1 MAHHRKPPPTY
12 GVVAEFD
19 SPDQLLVAA
28 AKAREA
34 GYKRLE
40 AYTPF
45 PIHGLSDTV
54 GFKDEKVPWIVFLGG
69 VTGAS
74 LGYAL
79 QYYVSVIDYPL
90 NVGGKPL
97 NSLPMFFPVMYECTI
112 LFASFGAFLGMLAL
126 NKLPQP
132 YHGAFN
138 TPNFER
144 ASQDKFFLA
153 VEADDKQ
160 FDEVE
165 TKKFL
170 ETMDANNVSLV
181 KESPGAD
188 E

>member
-1 MAHHRKPPPTY
+1 MLKSRTTLTY
-12 GVVAEFD
+12 GIVAEFD
-19 SPDQLLVAA
+19 SPDALLEAA
-28 AKAREA
+28 RKSREA

-40 AYTPF
+40 AFTPF
-45 PIHGLSDTV
+45 PIHGLVDTV

-74 LGYAL
+74 LGYLL
-79 QYYVSVIDYPL
+79 QYYTSVIDYPL
-90 NVGGKPL
+90 NVGGKSL
-97 NSLPMFFPVMYECTI
+97 NSTPMFFPVMYECTI
-112 LFASFGAFLGMLAL
+112 LFAAFGAFLGMLAL

-153 VEADDKQ
+153 IEADDAL

-165 TKKFL
+165 TQKFM
-170 ETMDANNVSLV
+170 ETTGADNVSLV
-181 KESPGAD
+181 KESPGA
-188 E
+188 EE

>member
-1 MAHHRKPPPTY
+1 MLKRSEPKTY

-19 SPDQLLVAA
+19 SPGQLLQAA
-28 AKAREA
+28 RKTREA
-34 GYKRLE
+34 GYREIE

-45 PIHGLSDTV
+45 PLHGLSDAV

-69 VTGAS
+69 VVGAS
-74 LGYAL
+74 CGYLL
-79 QYYVSVIDYPL
+79 QFYTSVIDYPL
-90 NVGGKPL
+90 NVGGKGL
-97 NSLPMFFPVMYECTI
+97 NSIPMFFPVTYECTI

-153 VEADDKQ
+153 VEANDKQ

-165 TKKFL
+165 TKRFM

-181 KESPGAD
+181 KESVGAD

>member
-1 MAHHRKPPPTY
+1 MLKRSEPKTY

-19 SPDQLLVAA
+19 SPGQLLQAA
-28 AKAREA
+28 RKTREA
-34 GYKRLE
+34 GYREIE

-45 PIHGLSDTV
+45 PLHGLSDAV

-69 VTGAS
+69 VVGAS
-74 LGYAL
+74 CGYLL
-79 QYYVSVIDYPL
+79 QFYTSVIDYPL
-90 NVGGKPL
+90 NVGGKGL
-97 NSLPMFFPVMYECTI
+97 NSIPMFFPVTYECTI

-153 VEADDKQ
+153 VEANDKQ

-165 TKKFL
+165 TKRFM

-181 KESPGAD
+181 KESLGAD

>member
-1 MAHHRKPPPTY
+1 MLKKSAPKNY

-19 SPDQLLVAA
+19 TPEQLLAA
-28 AKAREA
+28 AKQTRQA
-34 GYKRLE
+34 GYKQIE

-45 PIHGLSDTV
+45 PIHGLSDAV

-69 VTGAS
+69 LCGAS
-74 LGYAL
+74 FGYSL
-79 QYYVSVIDYPL
+79 QFYTSVIDYPL

-97 NSLPMFFPVMYECTI
+97 NSLPMFFPITYEATI

-126 NKLPQP
+126 NRLPQP

-153 VEADDKQ
+153 IEGNDPQ

-165 TKKFL
+165 TLKFL
-170 ETMDANNVSLV
+170 EKMNANNVSLV

>member
-1 MAHHRKPPPTY
+1 MLKPSEPKTY

-19 SPDQLLVAA
+19 SPGQLLDAA
-28 AKAREA
+28 RKTREA
-34 GYKRLE
+34 GYRQIE

-45 PIHGLSDTV
+45 PLHGLSDAV

-69 VTGAS
+69 IVGGS
-74 LGYAL
+74 CGYLL
-79 QYYVSVIDYPL
+79 QFYTSVIDYPL
-90 NVGGKPL
+90 NVGGKGL
-97 NSLPMFFPVMYECTI
+97 NSIPMFFPVTYECTI

-153 VEADDKQ
+153 VEANDKQ

-165 TKKFL
+165 TKRFM

-181 KESPGAD
+181 KESVGAD

>member
-1 MAHHRKPPPTY
+1 MLFKKSLPTY
-12 GVVAEFD
+12 GVVAEYD
-19 SPDQLLVAA
+19 SPELLLEAA
-28 AKAREA
+28 AQVRAA

-45 PIHGLSDTV
+45 PIHGLVDTV

-69 VTGAS
+69 ITGAS

-79 QYYVSVIDYPL
+79 QYYTSVIDYPL

-112 LFASFGAFLGMLAL
+112 LFASFGAFLGMLGL

-132 YHGAFN
+132 YHGVFN

-153 VEADDKQ
+153 IEADDAQ

-165 TKKFL
+165 TKKFM
-170 ETMDANNVSLV
+170 ETTNANSVSLV

>member
-1 MAHHRKPPPTY
+1 MFHKRTPKAY

-19 SPDQLLVAA
+19 TPEQLITAA
-28 AKAREA
+28 KKAREE

-40 AYTPF
+40 AYSPF
-45 PIHGLSDTV
+45 PVHGLVDAV
-54 GFKDEKVPWIVFLGG
+54 GFKDEKVPWIVFMGG
-69 VTGAS
+69 LVGS
-74 LGYAL
+74 SCGYLL
-79 QYYVSVIDYPL
+79 QYYTSVIDYPL

-97 NSLPMFFPVMYECTI
+97 NSLPMFFPVTYECTI

-132 YHGAFN
+132 YHGSFN

-153 VEADDKQ
+153 IESDDEK

-165 TKKFL
+165 TKRFMD
-170 ETMDANNVSLV
+170 TMDANNVSLV
-181 KESPGAD
+181 MESPGA
-188 E
+188 EEE

>member
-1 MAHHRKPPPTY
+1 MFHRSAPKAY

-19 SPDQLLVAA
+19 SPELLIAA
-28 AKAREA
+28 ARKVREA
-34 GYKRLE
+34 GYKQLD

-45 PIHGLSDTV
+45 PIHGLVDTV
-54 GFKDEKVPWIVFLGG
+54 GYKDEKVPWIVFMGG
-69 VTGAS
+69 IVGATA
-74 LGYAL
+74 GYLL
-79 QYYVSVIDYPL
+79 QYYTSVIDYPL

-97 NSLPMFFPVMYECTI
+97 NSVPMFFPVTYECTI

-132 YHGAFN
+132 YHGVFN

-153 VEADDKQ
+153 VEANDTQ

-165 TKKFL
+165 TKKFMESL
-170 ETMDANNVSLV
+170 DANNVSLV
-181 KESPGAD
+181 KESPGV
-188 E
+188 EE

>member
-1 MAHHRKPPPTY
+1 MLKRSEPKTY

-19 SPDQLLVAA
+19 SPGQLLEAA
-28 AKAREA
+28 RKTREA
-34 GYKRLE
+34 GYREIE

-45 PIHGLSDTV
+45 PLHGLSDAV

-69 VTGAS
+69 VVGAS
-74 LGYAL
+74 CGYLL
-79 QYYVSVIDYPL
+79 QFYTSVIDYPL
-90 NVGGKPL
+90 NVGGKGL
-97 NSLPMFFPVMYECTI
+97 NSIPMFFPVTYECTI

-153 VEADDKQ
+153 VEANDKQ

-165 TKKFL
+165 TKRFM

-181 KESPGAD
+181 KESVGAD

>member
-1 MAHHRKPPPTY
+1 MFHKRAPKAY

-19 SPDQLLVAA
+19 TPDQLIGA
-28 AKAREA
+28 AKQARKA

-40 AYTPF
+40 AYSPF
-45 PIHGLSDTV
+45 PVHGLVDAV
-54 GFKDEKVPWIVFLGG
+54 GFKDEKVPWIVFMGG
-69 VTGAS
+69 LVGAS
-74 LGYAL
+74 CGYLL
-79 QYYVSVIDYPL
+79 QYYTSVIDYPM

-97 NSLPMFFPVMYECTI
+97 NSLPMFFPVTYEMTI

-153 VEADDKQ
+153 IESDDEQ

-165 TKKFL
+165 TKKFMD
-170 ETMDANNVSLV
+170 TMADANNVSLV
-181 KESPGAD
+181 MESPGA
-188 E
+188 EE

>member
-1 MAHHRKPPPTY
+1 MLKRPTPNAY

-19 SPDQLLVAA
+19 TPEQLKGAA
-28 AKAREA
+28 RKAREA
-34 GYKRLE
+34 GYRQIE
-40 AYTPF
+40 AYSPF
-45 PIHGLSDTV
+45 PIHGLSDAA
-54 GFKDEKVPWIVFLGG
+54 GFKDEKVPWIVFMGG
-69 VTGAS
+69 ITGAMC
-74 LGYAL
+74 GYAL

-97 NSLPMFFPVMYECTI
+97 NSLPMFFPVTYEMTI

-132 YHGAFN
+132 YHGVFN

-153 VEADDKQ
+153 IESTDKQ

-165 TKKFL
+165 TLKFM
-170 ETMDANNVSLV
+170 ETMDANDVSLV
-181 KESPGAD
+181 KESPGV
-188 E
+188 EE

>member
-1 MAHHRKPPPTY
+1 MLKRSEPKTY

-19 SPDQLLVAA
+19 TPGQLLQAA
-28 AKAREA
+28 RKTREA
-34 GYKRLE
+34 GYREIE

-45 PIHGLSDTV
+45 PLHGLSDAV

-69 VTGAS
+69 IVGAS
-74 LGYAL
+74 CGYLL
-79 QYYVSVIDYPL
+79 QFYTSVIDYPL
-90 NVGGKPL
+90 NVGGKGL
-97 NSLPMFFPVMYECTI
+97 NSIPMFFPVTYECTI

-153 VEADDKQ
+153 VEANDKQ

-165 TKKFL
+165 TKRFM

-181 KESPGAD
+181 KESVGAD

>member
-1 MAHHRKPPPTY
+1 MLKPSEPKTY

-19 SPDQLLVAA
+19 SPGQQLDAA
-28 AKAREA
+28 RKTREA
-34 GYKRLE
+34 GYRQIE

-45 PIHGLSDTV
+45 PLHGLSDAV

-69 VTGAS
+69 IVGGS
-74 LGYAL
+74 CGYLL
-79 QYYVSVIDYPL
+79 QFYTSVIDYPL
-90 NVGGKPL
+90 NVGGKGL
-97 NSLPMFFPVMYECTI
+97 NSIPMFFPVTYECTI

-153 VEADDKQ
+153 VEANDKQ

-165 TKKFL
+165 TKRFM

-181 KESPGAD
+181 KESVGAD

>member
-1 MAHHRKPPPTY
+1 MLKSKAPRTY
-12 GVVAEFD
+12 GVVAEFE
-19 SPDQLLVAA
+19 SPDKLLSAA
-28 AKAREA
+28 RKTREA
-34 GYKRLE
+34 GYKRLD

-45 PIHGLSDTV
+45 PIHGLVDTV

-74 LGYAL
+74 LGYLL
-79 QYYVSVIDYPL
+79 QYYTSVIDYPL
-90 NVGGKPL
+90 NVGGKSL
-97 NSLPMFFPVMYECTI
+97 NSTPMFFPVMYECTI

-153 VEADDKQ
+153 IEADDAL

-165 TKKFL
+165 TKKFM
-170 ETMDANNVSLV
+170 ETMEAENVSLV